1 MQNNSKNIIIT
12 ISTIITIVVAI
23 IITPL
28 GA

>member
-28 GA
+28 GS